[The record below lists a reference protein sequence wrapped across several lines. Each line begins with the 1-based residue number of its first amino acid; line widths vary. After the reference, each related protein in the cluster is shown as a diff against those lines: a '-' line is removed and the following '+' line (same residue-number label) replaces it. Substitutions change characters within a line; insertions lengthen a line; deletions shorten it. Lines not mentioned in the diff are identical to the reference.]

1 MTIKEAKD
9 ICARLERYDETLSDE
24 DFFLYT
30 EAMSFL
36 IEKTKQPRYMTALGG
51 VYYARKDF
59 DLALKY
65 YEMAAELGS
74 EFAIEGLG
82 YIWYY
87 GRTGTIDYEK
97 AFHYFSSL
105 KHNIV
110 AQYKVA
116 DMYKNGY
123 YVKKDYAKYKH
134 IIEELYKEVKN
145 SDNVYAPVPEI
156 FTRLAAIRA
165 EEGKTEEAVRLYIDA
180 KEVLASRIEDNPFFG
195 NLSIMKNL
203 IRNLYRLKGPDIKNI
218 DLFDLYELLTV
229 PAKISFWYDE
239 EKHTI
244 ESVEEDG
251 SVVINFDGKWFR
263 TVDDFFA
270 KASIDGSRLVV
281 ISWELYDFEVIS

>member
-30 EAMSFL
+30 EAMGFL
-36 IEKTKQPRYMTALGG
+36 IEKTHKPQYMTALGG
-51 VYYARKDF
+51 VYYARKNF

-65 YEMAAELGS
+65 YEMAAELDY
-74 EFAIEGLG
+74 EPAIQGLG

-105 KHNIV
+105 KNNIV

-123 YVKKDYAKYKH
+123 YVKKDYTRYKQ
-134 IIEELYKEVKN
+134 IIEELYEEVK
-145 SDNVYAPVPEI
+145 SYDNIYAPVPEI
-156 FTRLAAIRA
+156 FTRLADIHAK
-165 EEGKTEEAVRLYIDA
+165 ENKTEEAVRLYTEA
-180 KEVLASRIEDNPFFG
+180 KDVLASRIEDNPFFG
-195 NLSIMKNL
+195 NLSIMKHL
-203 IRNLYRLKGPDIKNI
+203 VRNLYRLKEPDMKNI

-229 PAKISFWYDE
+229 PTKIVFRYDE
-239 EKHTI
+239 EEHTI

-251 SVVINFDGKWFR
+251 SVVINFDGKWYR
-263 TVDDFFA
+263 TIDDFFA
-270 KASIDGSRLVV
+270 KASLYDNRLVV
-281 ISWELYDFEVIS
+281 IAWELYDFEVVT